1 MGNLFNLLVYSYQQ
15 EIKIL
20 FITAGILIVAILVL
34 TIIKFL
40 KNRK

>member
-1 MGNLFNLLVYSYQQ
+1 MGSLFNLLVYSYQK
-15 EIKIL
+15 EITIL